1 MTLSIY
7 PSEPSLRA
15 YNRLSVIERRDY
27 MSNRMEVSCC
37 GGGQVGGAYDRGNWN
52 RRGGAV
58 RGVQEAGR
66 ELSHTFGKLRRRRD
80 ARRLVAAIR
89 HCDARE
95 VNRLLTSDCRT
106 VCFFKRP
113 GYDCVKVA
121 CGYGRAG
128 ATIVT
133 FDICVRS
140 AYDQGCGCGN
150 GGGYVGGYGGGYG
163 GFGGY
168 GNGFI

>member
-1 MTLSIY
+1 
-7 PSEPSLRA
+7 
-15 YNRLSVIERRDY
+15 
-27 MSNRMEVSCC
+27 MSNRVEVSCC
-37 GGGQVGGAYDRGNWN
+37 GGQVGGAYDRGNWN

-66 ELSHTFGKLRRRRD
+66 ELSNTFGKLRRRCD
-80 ARRLVAAIR
+80 ARKLVAAIR

-106 VCFFKRP
+106 VCFFRRP
-113 GYDCVKVA
+113 GYHCVKVA
-121 CGYGRAG
+121 CGFGRAG

-133 FDICVRS
+133 FDICVRD
-140 AYDQGCGCGN
+140 AYNHGCGCGN
-150 GGGYVGGYGGGYG
+150 GGYAGGY
-163 GFGGY
+163 GGY